1 VLVRWGGPEADLTE
15 SVERLG
21 GLTNRTYKVVTAAGT
36 FAVRLPGRGTSAF
49 VDRDAER
56 HNVGMA
62 SALGIG
68 SEVLFADG
76 GVQVARFL
84 EGDVLSPATLRDD
97 PPTLA
102 RVGRLLRRLHDSGR
116 PFASR
121 FDPVATIRRHRAVL
135 NRVPAIVDGLIERVD
150 HLDPPTRMVPCHND
164 PWPQN
169 FIDSGD
175 HLCLVDWEY
184 SGMNDPAWDLADVC
198 VEAGLGADQQ
208 EHLLRAYAGG
218 GPDAEMR
225 HRVHLLGP
233 VTDLLWGLWALVQE
247 RDGNPADDFGT
258 YGRHRLQRAAHS
270 MV

>member
-1 VLVRWGGPEADLTE
+1 VLVRWGGPDAHLTE
-15 SVERLG
+15 SVERLS

-56 HNVGMA
+56 HNVGVA

-84 EGDVLSPATLRDD
+84 EGDVLSPATLQDD

-116 PFASR
+116 PFVSR

-150 HLDPPTRMVPCHND
+150 HLDPPPRMVPCHND

-169 FIDSGD
+169 FIHAGD
-175 HLCLVDWEY
+175 HLRLVDWEY
-184 SGMNDPAWDLADVC
+184 SGMNDPAWDLADLC
-198 VEAGLGADQQ
+198 VEAELDADQQ
-208 EHLLRAYAGG
+208 EHLLRAYSGG
-218 GPDAEMR
+218 EPDTEMR
-225 HRVHLLGP
+225 QRVHRLGP

-247 RDGNPADDFGT
+247 RNGNPAQDFGT
-258 YGRHRLQRAAHS
+258 YGRERLQRADRGT
-270 MV
+270 V